1 MQGCCH
7 ERPILIRLGLT
18 GSIGM
23 GKSTTSTM
31 FREAGVP
38 VYDADAAV
46 HTLYRGAGVA
56 AVEGEFPGVTVNGA
70 VDRQLLSSRVIN
82 DAAALARLEKIVHPL
97 LGASRSAFF
106 DAVKKSGSALCVL
119 DVPLL
124 FETGGERNVDVI
136 AVVSAGADVQRAR
149 VLGREGMNPEKL
161 AVILGKQMSDVEKR
175 RRAHFVIDTG
185 QGLAYARRQV
195 VALVHALAAR

>member
-1 MQGCCH
+1 M
-7 ERPILIRLGLT
+7 IRLGLT

-23 GKSTTSTM
+23 GKSTTSAM

-46 HTLYRGAGVA
+46 HALYRGAGVA
-56 AVEGEFPGVTVNGA
+56 PVEAEFPGVTANGMI
-70 VDRQLLSSRVIN
+70 DRQLLSSRVIN
-82 DAAALARLEKIVHPL
+82 DTAALARLEKIVHPL
-97 LGASRSAFF
+97 LGASRIAFF

-119 DVPLL
+119 DIPLL
-124 FETGGERNVDVI
+124 FETKGERNVDVI
-136 AVVSAGADVQRAR
+136 AVVSASADVQRAR
-149 VLGREGMNPEKL
+149 VLAREGMNPEKL
-161 AVILGKQMSDVEKR
+161 AVILGKQVPDVEKR

-195 VALVHALAAR
+195 VALVHALAAQ

>member
-1 MQGCCH
+1 M
-7 ERPILIRLGLT
+7 IRLGLT

-23 GKSTTSTM
+23 GKSTTSAM

-46 HTLYRGAGVA
+46 HALYRGAGVT
-56 AVEGEFPGVTVNGA
+56 AVEAEFPGVTVNGI

-97 LGASRSAFF
+97 LGVSRIAFF

-119 DVPLL
+119 DIPLL
-124 FETGGERNVDVI
+124 FETRGERTVDVI
-136 AVVSAGADVQRAR
+136 AVVSASADVQRAR
-149 VLGREGMNPEKL
+149 VLAREGMNPEKL
-161 AVILGKQMSDVEKR
+161 AVILGKQMPDVEKR

-195 VALVHALAAR
+195 VALVHALAVQ